1 MSKQTTLMRQ
11 IFFGLVFLYGVG
23 LSSYFGSWGIR
34 DMVALEKAVS
44 VGAQHEEMRH
54 RMNVAAEG
62 NWFLLANL
70 IAVTGALGMIGSVKK
85 DD

>member
-1 MSKQTTLMRQ
+1 MA
-11 IFFGLVFLYGVG
+11 
-23 LSSYFGSWGIR
+23 
-34 DMVALEKAVS
+34 ALEKAVA
-44 VGAQHEEMRH
+44 VGARHEEIRH

-70 IAVTGALGMIGSVKK
+70 IAITGALGTIGTSKK

>member
-1 MSKQTTLMRQ
+1 MRQ
-11 IFFGLVFLYGVG
+11 LFFGLIFLYGVG
-23 LSSYFGSWGIR
+23 LSTYFGQWGIR

-44 VGAQHEEMRH
+44 AGAKHEEMRH

-70 IAVTGALGMIGSVKK
+70 IAVTGALGMIGSYKK
-85 DD
+85 DA

>member
-1 MSKQTTLMRQ
+1 MRRL
-11 IFFGLVFLYGVG
+11 FFSLVFLYGAG
-23 LSSYFGSWGIR
+23 LSVYFGGWGIR
-34 DMVALEKAVS
+34 DMEALEKAVA
-44 VGAQHEEMRH
+44 VGAKHEEIRH

-70 IAVTGALGMIGSVKK
+70 IAVTGALGTIGTKK

>member
-1 MSKQTTLMRQ
+1 MRR
-11 IFFGLVFLYGVG
+11 FFFSLVFLYGGG
-23 LSSYFGSWGIR
+23 LSTSFASWGIR
-34 DMVALEKAVS
+34 DMQALEKAVS

-54 RMNVAAEG
+54 RLNVSAEG

-70 IAVTGALGMIGSVKK
+70 IAVTGALGTIGTSKK

>member
-1 MSKQTTLMRQ
+1 MRQ
-11 IFFGLVFLYGVG
+11 FFFGLVFLYGVG
-23 LSSYFGSWGIR
+23 LSAYFGSWGIR
-34 DMVALEKAVS
+34 DMEALEKAVAA
-44 VGAQHEEMRH
+44 GAKHEEVRH

-70 IAVTGALGMIGSVKK
+70 IAVTGALGTIGTLKK